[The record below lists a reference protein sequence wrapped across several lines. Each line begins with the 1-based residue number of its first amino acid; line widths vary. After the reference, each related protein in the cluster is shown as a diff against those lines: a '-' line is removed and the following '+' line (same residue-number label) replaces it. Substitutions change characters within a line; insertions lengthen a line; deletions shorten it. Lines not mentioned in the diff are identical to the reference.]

1 MQENMRVN
9 SQQLHTQDPAARVR
23 PAKDPPVLN
32 QVDPTRVTGSNT
44 AQNPQATKDDGL
56 GMLLNQ
62 NSVYNRFVNQLSTT
76 PGLAQTLKK
85 VMFEAFSMEGK
96 PIKAGQL
103 NSVLAELSAKLKL
116 SPDQIIEALQ
126 YQNEN
131 QTKFSGGL
139 FDSMRELL
147 AANKTNKEFENLLG
161 RFLKSYNGYL
171 STESTL
177 KAIVSNLKQIGTSM
191 PVSYSKQ
198 LDSLIAKL
206 SLDASVGI
214 PADAAAS
221 AAQSEALDNNLLILK
236 REIIPFLSNYIG
248 TTNDFGRS
256 RDIITLLINNIA
268 RLNTSSRDDV
278 IAKFV
283 DLIDFCKFTFDMD
296 DHTIDQ
302 LKLNFANRLSD
313 QTKPANDM
321 FDSIAKLLSEGSSK
335 EQSYT
340 SRAMYKDIATSL
352 LLDNSVFMPLNHL
365 FLPINYQGKFMF
377 SEIWI
382 EKDGKQQSQTVD
394 QKPIT
399 KMMINFDIKGTGFF
413 EAVLWISEDNV
424 DVELNYPS
432 TIATKTGDIRDN
444 VASILRK
451 NGLNV
456 NNLVLSM
463 DEPPRRVQDV
473 FKNLFDARR
482 GIDVTI

>member
-9 SQQLHTQDPAARVR
+9 SQQMHTPDPTARVR

-44 AQNPQATKDDGL
+44 AQNSQATKDDGL

-62 NSVYNRFVNQLSTT
+62 NSVYSRFITQLAST
-76 PGLAQTLKK
+76 PNLAQTLKK

-96 PIKAGQL
+96 PVKAGQL
-103 NSVLAELSAKLKL
+103 NSILAELSEKLKL
-116 SPDQIIEALQ
+116 SPDQIVEALQ

-147 AANKTNKEFENLLG
+147 ATNKSNKEFESLLG
-161 RFLKSYNGYL
+161 RFLKAYNGYF

-177 KAIVSNLKQIGTSM
+177 NAIISNLKQIGTSM
-191 PVSYSKQ
+191 PISYSNQ
-198 LDSLIAKL
+198 LDLLIAKL
-206 SLDASVGI
+206 SLDATAGV

-221 AAQSEALDNNLLILK
+221 ALQSETLDQNLLVLK
-236 REIIPFLSNYIG
+236 REVIPFLSNYVG
-248 TTNDFGRS
+248 MTNDFGRA
-256 RDIITLLINNIA
+256 RDTITLLISNIA

-278 IAKFV
+278 ISKFV
-283 DLIDFCKFTFDMD
+283 DLLDFCKFTFDME
-296 DHTIDQ
+296 DHIIDQ

-313 QTKPANDM
+313 QNKPSNDM
-321 FDSIAKLLSEGSSK
+321 FDSIAKLLSQGSAK
-335 EQSYT
+335 EESYT
-340 SRAMYKDIATSL
+340 SRAMYKDIATTL

-382 EKDGKQQSQTVD
+382 EKDGKGQFTTAD
-394 QKPIT
+394 NKPIT

-432 TIATKTGDIRDN
+432 TIATKTGNIRDD
-444 VASILRK
+444 VADILRK
-451 NGLNV
+451 NGLKV

-463 DEPPRRVQDV
+463 DAPPRKVQEV
-473 FKNLFDARR
+473 FKNLFDTRR